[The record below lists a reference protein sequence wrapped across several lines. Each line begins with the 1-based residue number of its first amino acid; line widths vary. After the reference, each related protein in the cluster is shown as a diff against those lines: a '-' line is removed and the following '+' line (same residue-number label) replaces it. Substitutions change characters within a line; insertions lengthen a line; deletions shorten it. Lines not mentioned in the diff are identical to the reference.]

1 MKKKRR
7 NIRDIIGL
15 IIIFVTFPTII
26 IAQQQEK
33 RNLMRETNPE
43 FFKSEEARRIGDQIL
58 LFQRNTGGW
67 PKNQNMTRHMS
78 DKELEMVLKD
88 KARRDDSTIDNDAT
102 TMQMVYLA
110 RLYQQTNDN
119 RYRDAFQKAVEFLL
133 SGQYENGGWPQ
144 FWPEMHGY
152 QPHITFNDD
161 AIVNTLELFHEIIM
175 QEAPYNGN
183 LTDDSLRQRLSTA
196 FDKGIDCILK
206 TQIVVKGKPT
216 VWCQQHDEKSLAPTS
231 ARDYELPSY
240 CSQESASIV
249 RLLMSLPNPSKEV
262 KKAIHGAMKWF
273 DTYKL
278 TGLRYERGVIVNGV
292 RTTRLVEDS
301 LGAPLWARFYDLDR
315 CEPYVSDRDGI
326 PRRRLEQIGMERRNG
341 YSWYNERPAELYSL
355 YDAWA
360 AKNDPKHKE
369 RISLRTKGANE
380 NGLIDMYRVPKAE
393 HKDFNVVVRPGES
406 IQAAIEQAPKTG
418 TDPFKILVLKGTYN
432 QHIDIDRPN
441 IVLVGEE
448 RASTILELSEKDDV
462 TYGEQ
467 KRHPMNGTVI
477 SFQTGADDCVI
488 SGFTISNNYT
498 TAETPVEQP
507 HWLPHRMTVQGS
519 GTRTII
525 INCNI
530 LSTGNDAL
538 ALWAKDSGGMY
549 YHADLSIHC
558 PGVDYLCPRG
568 WCYAT
573 RCDFYGDSRAMIW
586 HDGRGDKNK
595 KLVIT
600 NSTFDAKNPTL
611 LGRYHHDSQ
620 FYLIFCKMSKNIVNA
635 NIHYA
640 YSDKVLDPCEW
651 GLRTYYY
658 GCTREGGHSGW
669 LDNNLDKAENAPA
682 FYEITAKWAFD
693 GKWDPEKRIHDL
705 WNVLAY

>member
-1 MKKKRR
+1 MNKNVNFKS
-7 NIRDIIGL
+7 IISL
-15 IIIFVTFPTII
+15 IIMLVAIPTIMI
-26 IAQQQEK
+26 GQQQRR
-33 RNLMRETNPE
+33 RNLMRETNPD

-67 PKNQNMTRHMS
+67 PKNLNMTQRMN
-78 DKELEMVLKD
+78 DKELEEVLKD
-88 KARRDDSTIDNDAT
+88 KARRDDSTIDNSAT
-102 TMQMVYLA
+102 TMQMSYLA
-110 RLYQQTNDN
+110 RLYQQTKDK
-119 RYRDAFQKAVEFLL
+119 RYREAFQKAVEYLL
-133 SGQYENGGWPQ
+133 SGQYESGGWPQ
-144 FWPEMHGY
+144 FWPDMRGY
-152 QPHITFNDD
+152 QLHITFNDD
-161 AIVNTLELFHEIIM
+161 AIVNTLELFRDIM
-175 QEAPYNGN
+175 QQKVPYNGD
-183 LTDDSLRQRLSTA
+183 LTDEALRQNLSVA

-216 VWCQQHDEKSLAPTS
+216 VWCQQHDEKSFAPTS

-240 CSQESASIV
+240 CSQESAAIV

-262 KKAIHGAMKWF
+262 KRAIHGAMKWF

-278 TGLRYERGVIVNGV
+278 TGLRYERGVRVNGE

-301 LGAPLWARFYDLDR
+301 QGTPLWARFYDLER

-326 PRRRLEQIGMERRNG
+326 PRRRLEQIGSERRNG
-341 YSWYNERPAELYSL
+341 YSWYNVRPAELYAL
-355 YDAWA
+355 YDVWA
-360 AKNDPKHKE
+360 AKNDSKHKVK
-369 RISLRTKGANE
+369 ISLETKGANE
-380 NGLIDMYRVPKAE
+380 NGLIDMFHVPKAD
-393 HKDFNVVVRPGES
+393 HKDFNVVVKPGES
-406 IQAAIEQAPKTG
+406 IQAAIEQAPKDG
-418 TDPFKILVLKGTYN
+418 TEAFKILVLKGTYN
-432 QHIDIDRPN
+432 QRVNIDRPN

-448 RASTILELSEKDDV
+448 RETTILELSEKDEPV
-462 TYGEQ
+462 SKEPK
-467 KRHPMNGTVI
+467 KRPMGGTVI

-488 SGFTISNNYT
+488 SGFTISNKYT
-498 TAETPVEQP
+498 TSGIPVAQP
-507 HWLPHRMTVQGS
+507 HQLPHRMTVRGS

-525 INCNI
+525 INCTI

-538 ALWAKDSGGMY
+538 ALWAKESNGMY
-549 YHADLSIHC
+549 YHADLSIRC

-620 FYLIFCKMSKNIVNA
+620 FYLINCKMSKNIVNA

-651 GLRTYYY
+651 GLRTYYH

-669 LDNNLDKAENAPA
+669 LNNNLAEAENAPA
-682 FYEITAKWAFD
+682 FYGITAKWAFD
-693 GKWDPEKRIHDL
+693 GKWDPEKRIRDL
-705 WNVLAY
+705 WKVLAY